1 MDRPAAKSFS
11 GARFLLSAAAPP
23 HLPPDQGVEVA
34 FAGRSNAGKSSAI
47 NTLTGRHGLAR
58 ISKTPG
64 RTRLVNYFEL
74 QPGARLVDLPG
85 YGYAEV
91 SNAERAGWPS
101 LLEALRQ
108 RSSLRGL
115 FLIVDARRGVQ
126 DEDRELIAWA
136 DPSLRAVHVLLTKSD
151 KLKRNEARAAHDK
164 ARKLLGTDA
173 TVQMFSSQD
182 GEGLADG
189 RRRLAAML
197 GQKTPATLQPPGS
210 D

>member
-11 GARFLLSAAAPP
+11 GARFLASAAAPP
-23 HLPPDQGVEVA
+23 QLPPDHGVEVA

-91 SNAERAGWPS
+91 SNAERAAWQP

-108 RSSLRGL
+108 RVSLRGL
-115 FLIVDARRGVQ
+115 FLIVDARRGIQ

-136 DPSLRAVHVLLTKSD
+136 DPGLRAVHVLLTKCD
-151 KLKRNEARAAHDK
+151 KLKRNEARAALDK
-164 ARKLLGTDA
+164 ARKLLGTEA
-173 TVQMFSSQD
+173 TVQLFSSQD
-182 GEGLADG
+182 GDGLADG

-197 GQKTPATLQPPGS
+197 G
-210 D
+210 

>member
-91 SNAERAGWPS
+91 SNAERAGWPV

-136 DPSLRAVHVLLTKSD
+136 DPGLRAVHVLLTKSD
-151 KLKRNEARAAHDK
+151 KLKRNEARAAQDK

-173 TVQMFSSQD
+173 TVQLFSSQD

-197 GQKTPATLQPPGS
+197 G
-210 D
+210 

>member
-11 GARFLLSAAAPP
+11 GARFLVSAAAPP
-23 HLPPDQGVEVA
+23 QLPPDHGVEVA

-74 QPGARLVDLPG
+74 QPGERLVDLPG

-91 SNAERAGWPS
+91 SNAERAGWPP
-101 LLEALRQ
+101 LLEALR
-108 RSSLRGL
+108 RRVSLRGL
-115 FLIVDARRGVQ
+115 FLIVDARRGIQ

-136 DPSLRAVHVLLTKSD
+136 DPGLRAVHVLLTKSD
-151 KLKRNEARAAHDK
+151 KLGRNEARTALDK
-164 ARKLLGTDA
+164 ARRLLGTDA
-173 TVQMFSSQD
+173 TVQLFSSQD
-182 GEGLADG
+182 GDGLADG

-197 GQKTPATLQPPGS
+197 G
-210 D
+210 